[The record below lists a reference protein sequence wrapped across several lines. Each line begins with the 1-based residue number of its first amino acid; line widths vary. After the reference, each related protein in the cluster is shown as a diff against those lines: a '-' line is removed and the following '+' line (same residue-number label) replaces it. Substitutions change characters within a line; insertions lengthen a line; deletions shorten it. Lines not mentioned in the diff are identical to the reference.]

1 MREQPQDNLQ
11 ELRLVGVHDDGQ
23 HLLLSAGSGA
33 DFRLP
38 LDEALRRAVA
48 RPAPQRPAPSGAANM
63 TPREIQAEIRAGAT
77 AESIAEASGIPLAR
91 VQRFESPVLAEREHV
106 VRLAQACEVGITPPA
121 HSAFA
126 AEFGEGPAH
135 LGDVVSHRLAVYGV
149 NASRVEWDSWRRRDG
164 LWTVVARFELPDGTP
179 SSIGEEPPATW
190 TYNPVRRSVANANRW
205 AQQLS
210 ELETIDGPTSPR
222 RLSIVDRPFDVE
234 EEPQH
239 SEQQPERRDPET
251 DLLDM
256 LRARRGQRLGVDEDA
271 DDALALLLTQGI
283 PAAHPRP
290 ADAAPERPSRKADAG
305 PERPSRP
312 HEAEPERPS
321 RQGSEHDDEPRPR
334 RLEPVRDGITSLF
347 PRLPRVDEPVRGSE
361 DSHLRLAP
369 GLNSATREITIV
381 PGPTSPLDGPGRDG
395 RAGRSGSDSGEEDAA
410 RTDANPDPDDARG
423 EPTAERLRPREGR
436 GDKNRS
442 GGTTDSASEASASS
456 ASVGSAPGRSH
467 ADEASAEH
475 GASPEPVPEPA
486 RRSSRSKRSS
496 IPSWDEI
503 VFGTKGE

>member
-33 DFRLP
+33 HFRLP
-38 LDEALRRAVA
+38 LDEALRRAIS
-48 RPAPQRPAPSGAANM
+48 RPAPQRLATSGVTNM
-63 TPREIQAEIRAGAT
+63 TPRQIQAEIRAGAT
-77 AESIAEASGIPLAR
+77 AESIAESSGIPLAR
-91 VQRFESPVLAEREHV
+91 IQRFESPVLAEREHV

-126 AEFGEGPAH
+126 AEFGEGPAR
-135 LGDVVSHRLAVYGV
+135 LGDIVSHRLAVYGV

-164 LWTVVARFELPDGTP
+164 LWTVVARFDLPDGTP
-179 SSIGEEPPATW
+179 ASIGEEPPATW

-210 ELETIDGPTSPR
+210 ELETLEGPTSPR

-234 EEPQH
+234 EEPRPT
-239 SEQQPERRDPET
+239 EQPDTERRDPET

-256 LRARRGQRLGVDEDA
+256 LRARRGQRLGVDENA

-290 ADAAPERPSRKADAG
+290 ADAPTERPSRHADGGA
-305 PERPSRP
+305 ERPSRHP
-312 HEAEPERPS
+312 DSGQERPS
-321 RQGSEHDDEPRPR
+321 RQDTEHDDEPRPR

-347 PRLPRVDEPVRGSE
+347 PRIPRADDSGRSPE

-369 GLNSATREITIV
+369 GLS
-381 PGPTSPLDGPGRDG
+381 
-395 RAGRSGSDSGEEDAA
+395 
-410 RTDANPDPDDARG
+410 
-423 EPTAERLRPREGR
+423 TA
-436 GDKNRS
+436 
-442 GGTTDSASEASASS
+442 
-456 ASVGSAPGRSH
+456 
-467 ADEASAEH
+467 
-475 GASPEPVPEPA
+475 
-486 RRSSRSKRSS
+486 
-496 IPSWDEI
+496 
-503 VFGTKGE
+503 